1 MAKILLI
8 DDDQQVRA
16 VIEGFLKHDQ
26 HEVVSVENG
35 KLGLKQLQMQQFDLI
50 ITDIIMPEQ
59 DGFETIMAVASMAN
73 APKIIAIS
81 GGSTA
86 LKQDMLLSVASK
98 MPVSTAL
105 AKPVSYEQLA
115 EAVRKALA

>member
-16 VIEGFLKHDQ
+16 VIEGFLKHNQ
-26 HEVVSVENG
+26 HEVISVENG
-35 KLGLKQLQMQQFDLI
+35 KQGLIQLKMQQFDLI

-59 DGFETIMAVASMAN
+59 DGFETIMAVATMPD

-86 LKQDMLLSVASK
+86 IKQDMLLSVASK
-98 MPVSTAL
+98 MPISNAL
-105 AKPVSYEQLA
+105 AKPVSYEQLTD
-115 EAVRKALA
+115 AVNKALA